1 MRMSD
6 YAFIRL
12 KELEGFRA
20 EAYQCPGGVWTIGY
34 GHTKGVKKGQR
45 ITEGD
50 ASRLLVKDVEY
61 FEQFLAKEPYEEE
74 LTQGQ
79 WDALTDFLFNLGP
92 GNFLSSTLRKKLL
105 RDIDD
110 STIPDEF
117 RRWNKSKGKVLPGL
131 VKRREWEAQ
140 MFEWE

>member
-12 KELEGFRA
+12 KEFEGFSA

-45 ITEGD
+45 ITEED

-105 RDIDD
+105 RNIDD

-117 RRWNKSKGKVLPGL
+117 RRWNRSKGKVLPGL

>member
-12 KELEGFRA
+12 KEFEGFRA
-20 EAYQCPGGVWTIGY
+20 EAYQCPSGVWTIGY

-45 ITEGD
+45 ITEEE
-50 ASRLLVKDVEY
+50 ASCLLVKDVEY

>member
-6 YAFIRL
+6 YAFICL
-12 KELEGFRA
+12 KEFEGFRA

-45 ITEGD
+45 ITEED

-61 FEQFLAKEPYEEE
+61 FEQFLAKEPYEED

>member
-6 YAFIRL
+6 YAFICL
-12 KELEGFRA
+12 KEFEGFCA

-45 ITEGD
+45 ITEED

>member
-12 KELEGFRA
+12 KEFEGFRA

-45 ITEGD
+45 ITEED

-110 STIPDEF
+110 PTIPDEF